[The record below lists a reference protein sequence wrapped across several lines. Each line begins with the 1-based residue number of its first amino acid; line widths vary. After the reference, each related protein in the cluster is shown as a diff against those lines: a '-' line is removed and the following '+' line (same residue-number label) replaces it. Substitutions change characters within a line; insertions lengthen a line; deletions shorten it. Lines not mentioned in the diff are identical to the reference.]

1 MYKEGCADLVLL
13 RHYDLSISLFPSCG
27 LQLWASDYMVSA
39 TSPSPGLL
47 LTAIRLANL
56 TEASQIIDYI
66 CMCWIYLYFHRALK
80 AQGYDRKDLPY
91 VGWAQP
97 YCAYA
102 GLGTMIFTVSCYGY
116 ATFLPGCKFLLYLNI
131 A

>member
-1 MYKEGCADLVLL
+1 MYQEGCADLVLL
-13 RHYDLSISLFPSCG
+13 CHDDLSIPLLPRCWIKFWTGDHMVDSPIPAFDISLI
-27 LQLWASDYMVSA
+27 A
-39 TSPSPGLL
+39 TM
-47 LTAIRLANL
+47 LANL

-66 CMCWIYLYFHRALK
+66 CMCWIYIYFHRALK

-97 YCAYA
+97 YCAWV
-102 GLGTMIFTVSCYGY
+102 GLGTMVFTVSCYGY
-116 ATFLPGCKFLLYLNI
+116 ATFLPGCKLYLYRMI